1 MAQDHF
7 YLVKM
12 SNTAKIIG
20 IVGLILL
27 SVFVLVAARNYL
39 SGGNNINNNIINNE
53 NANNDN
59 EQVVQLTMKNSNYY
73 PNIINLK
80 YNIPAKIVVDTNTVR
95 GCLRS
100 IVIPDFNVRKSIT
113 PNDNVISFTPNKRG
127 TFRFSCSM
135 GMGFGKII
143 VN

>member
-1 MAQDHF
+1 MN
-7 YLVKM
+7 
-12 SNTAKIIG
+12 NTAKIIG
-20 IVGLILL
+20 IIGLILI

-39 SGGNNINNNIINNE
+39 SGENINNDNNINNNAINNE
-53 NANNDN
+53 NTNNDN
-59 EQVVQLTMKNSNYY
+59 EQVIQLSMKNSNYY

-80 YNIPAKIVVDTNTVR
+80 YNVPAKIVVDTNTVQ

-113 PNDNVISFTPNKRG
+113 PNDNVISFTPNKKG